1 MPKDPVCGMF
11 VREDP
16 NALKAKVRGTEY
28 YFCSNACLQTFLR
41 PEIEVKNLKRMTAL
55 SFILGIPLFLFSIA
69 DLVGL
74 QGLLALL
81 PSFIKLDVWLFLLAT
96 PVQFI
101 AGMRFYRG
109 FFHAIKSRS
118 ANMDTLI
125 AIGTSAAW
133 GYSTIVTFF
142 PDWVPP
148 NARVVYFETAA
159 LIIGFILLG
168 KLLEHTMQR
177 RATDAVRKLLD
188 LQPRMARV
196 IKEGK
201 ETEVPVEEVSVDEIV
216 VVRPGEKIPVDGIV
230 IDGHSSVDEK
240 MITGESIPV
249 EKKVGDEAIGATI
262 NKSGLLKI
270 KATKVGSDTTLA
282 LIVKLVEE
290 ASAARAPIERL
301 ADRVSGYFVPAVVLI
316 ALGAFITW
324 LLLAGNFI
332 QGFTALVAVL
342 IIACPCALGL
352 ATPAAIIVGTGK
364 GAENGILIKGGE
376 YLEKAYK
383 LQTIVFDKT
392 GTLTKGIPSV
402 TDIMAVSNTNDSD
415 ILRFAA
421 IAEKGSEHPL
431 GEAIIRRAEEMGL
444 DIPDPSH
451 FEAVPGHGVKG
462 SHSNKEILIGNRK
475 LMFDNKIS
483 LEDNEK
489 KIMKLENEGKT
500 AILLAFNGSLAG
512 VIAVA
517 DTIKKN
523 AKEALDDLKE
533 MGLELI
539 MLTGDNQRTAN
550 AIAQQLGIDKIIS
563 EVLPD
568 QKASIIKRLQKEG
581 KIVAMVGDGIN
592 DAPALAQADIGIAL
606 GSGTDVAVETGGIVL
621 IKDDLRD
628 VVSSIQL
635 SKKTMS
641 KIKQNLFW
649 AFAYNTGFIPV
660 AASGLLSP
668 VFAAIAMAM
677 SSVSVITN
685 SLTLKKFQPKMRER

>member
-1 MPKDPVCGMF
+1 MPKDPICGMF
-11 VREDP
+11 VRESPD
-16 NALKAKVRGTEY
+16 ALRATVRGTEY

-41 PEIEVKNLKRMTAL
+41 PEIEVRNLKRMTAL
-55 SFILGIPLFLFSIA
+55 SFILGIPLLLFSMA
-69 DLVGL
+69 DLIGL
-74 QGLLALL
+74 EAIVNLL
-81 PSFIKLDVWLFLLAT
+81 PSFVKIEFWLFLLAT

-101 AGMRFYRG
+101 AGKRFYRG
-109 FFHAIKSRS
+109 FLHAIKSRS

-133 GYSTIVTFF
+133 GYSTVVTFF
-142 PDWVPP
+142 PALVPP

-168 KLLEHTMQR
+168 KLLEHAMQR
-177 RATDAVRKLLD
+177 RATDAVRKLLG
-188 LQPRMARV
+188 LQPKMARV
-196 IKEGK
+196 IREGK
-201 ETEVPVEEVSVDEIV
+201 EIEVPVEEVSVGDIV

-230 IDGHSSVDEK
+230 TDGYSSVDEK

-262 NKSGLLKI
+262 NKSGMLRI
-270 KATKVGSDTTLA
+270 RATKVGSDTTLA
-282 LIVKLVEE
+282 QIVKLVEE
-290 ASAARAPIERL
+290 ASVARAPIERL
-301 ADRVSGYFVPAVVLI
+301 ADRVSGYFVPLVVLI
-316 ALGAFITW
+316 ALGAFATW
-324 LLLAGNFI
+324 LFLAGSFI

-352 ATPAAIIVGTGK
+352 ATPAAIIVGVGK
-364 GAENGILIKGGE
+364 GAESGILIKGGE

-383 LQTIVFDKT
+383 VQTIVFDKT

-402 TDIMAVSNTNDSD
+402 TDVVPLSNTTERDV
-415 ILRFAA
+415 LRFAA
-421 IAEKGSEHPL
+421 ISEKGSEHPL
-431 GEAIIRRAEEMGL
+431 GEAIIRRVEEMGL
-444 DIPDPSH
+444 EVPDPTY
-451 FEAVPGHGVKG
+451 FEAVPGHGVKA
-462 SHSNKEILIGNRK
+462 SHSDTEILLGNRK
-475 LMFDNKIS
+475 LMRDNNISIEAQEDKIQK
-483 LEDNEK
+483 LED
-489 KIMKLENEGKT
+489 EGKT
-500 AILLAFNGSLAG
+500 ATLLALNGSLAG

-517 DTIKKN
+517 DTIKES
-523 AKEALDDLKE
+523 AKEAVDDLKG
-533 MGLELI
+533 MGLEVV
-539 MLTGDNQRTAN
+539 MLTGDNRRTAK
-550 AIAQQLGIDKIIS
+550 AIAQQLGIDKVIS
-563 EVLPD
+563 EVLPG
-568 QKASIIKRLQKEG
+568 QKALVIKGLQKEG
-581 KIVAMVGDGIN
+581 KVVAMVGDGIN

-628 VVSSIQL
+628 VVASIKL

-685 SLTLKKFQPKMRER
+685 SLTLKKFQIKRR